1 LSVGPQVHELSFDA
15 ANYSAD
21 AIQRA
26 AYRFSDRLDCLVSTE
41 ESSHRCE
48 IRLRDPDVEAE
59 ETLSA
64 FRNEVTDHVLRERI
78 RKETEQVRTL
88 ILARAFSKTGLTDIQ
103 QP

>member
-1 LSVGPQVHELSFDA
+1 MEARVHEISFDA

-26 AYRFSDRLDCLVSTE
+26 AYRFSDRLDCVVSSD

-48 IRLRDPDVEAE
+48 IRLRDSDLDLE
-59 ETLSA
+59 EILSE
-64 FRNEVTDHVLRERI
+64 FRREVTDHVLRERI
-78 RKETEQVRTL
+78 REQTEHVRTL
-88 ILARAFSKTGLTDIQ
+88 ILARAFSKTGLVDIQ

>member
-1 LSVGPQVHELSFDA
+1 VGLQVHEVSFDA

-26 AYRFSDRLDCLVSTE
+26 AYRFSDRLDCVVSSDE
-41 ESSHRCE
+41 NSHRCE
-48 IRLRDPDVEAE
+48 IRLRNPEVEAE
-59 ETLSA
+59 QALSE
-64 FRNEVTDHVLRERI
+64 FRSEVTDHVLRERI
-78 RKETEQVRTL
+78 RGETEQVRTL